1 MLKNAFEGFMVSRA
15 KEDFPICG
23 MDQWTFDSLL
33 ADLAA
38 RLAKYDVASKLAS
51 SVIVARTANT
61 KLKERARSL
70 RDEIKDKI
78 K

>member
-1 MLKNAFEGFMVSRA
+1 MIASAFEGFMVSRA

-23 MDQWTFDSLL
+23 MDQWTFDYLL

-38 RLAKYDVASKLAS
+38 RVGKYEIASKLATS
-51 SVIVARTANT
+51 IIVSRAAKTQ
-61 KLKERARSL
+61 LKERDRSL